1 MRPRACVLWTDGVNC
16 DLETE
21 HALALAGADAQR
33 VHVNELHSGARKLN
47 EFALLALPGGFSYGD
62 DVASG
67 KILTVELLAALREQ
81 LEDFVADGR
90 VVVGICNGFQV
101 LVRTGLLPFRR
112 LGAMDV
118 TLLPN
123 ASGRFECRWVTVR
136 VEPSPSVFTRGLEG
150 AEIDLPVAHGE
161 GRLFAPPETVAAL
174 RRDRLVP
181 LRYARAGA
189 PSQEHPYNPNGSVD
203 AVAALCDPTGRV
215 LGLMPHPERF
225 VRRAQHPDR
234 RRAGAGPLGLELL
247 RNAVAAA
254 GEA

>member
-1 MRPRACVLWTDGVNC
+1 MLRTDGINC

-21 HALALAGADAQR
+21 HALALAGAQPEL

-47 EFALLALPGGFSYGD
+47 EFSLLALPGGFSYGD

-67 KILTVELLAALREQ
+67 KILAVELLAALRDQ
-81 LEDFVADGR
+81 IEDFVADGR
-90 VVVGICNGFQV
+90 VVVGVCNGFQV

-123 ASGRFECRWVTVR
+123 ASGRFECRWISVR
-136 VEPSPSVFTRGLEG
+136 VEDGTSVFTRGLEG
-150 AEIDLPVAHGE
+150 AVVDLPVAHGE

-174 RRDRLVP
+174 RRDHLVA
-181 LRYARAGA
+181 LRYARDGE
-189 PSQEHPYNPNGSVD
+189 PSDEHPYNPNGSVD
-203 AVAALCDPTGRV
+203 AIAGLCDPSGRI

-225 VRRAQHPDR
+225 VRRVQHPDR
-234 RRAGAGPLGLELL
+234 RRAGAGPLGLELW
-247 RNAVAAA
+247 RNAVRAAA
-254 GEA
+254 EA